1 MSELYNRIE
10 RLCEN
15 NQINIRCFSNL
26 NMEYDIEILLGYADN
41 KKEKSYIKQN
51 LSKVIQSFYKVY
63 SITENGIYI
72 CS

>member
-1 MSELYNRIE
+1 
-10 RLCEN
+10 
-15 NQINIRCFSNL
+15 
-26 NMEYDIEILLGYADN
+26 MEYDIEILLGYADN

-51 LSKVIQSFYKVY
+51 LSKVIQSFYKAY